1 MSDQPLLQPAAAA
14 DFVELYDRSIGDV
27 YSYLRSRVGEQPL
40 AEDLTQEVFL
50 AGARRA
56 AAGQPVD
63 VAWLIAVARNKAV
76 DHWRQQGR
84 RERRLHLVE
93 TTSSSVEPALGAI
106 EASVAEEVLDEL
118 GPTYRAALVLRH
130 VDGLSVPEV
139 ADHLGRTVAATEQ
152 VLSRARA
159 AFRRSY
165 QERTDA

>member
-1 MSDQPLLQPAAAA
+1 VSDQPLLEPSAGT
-14 DFVELYDRSIGDV
+14 DFVRLYDASVDDV
-27 YSYLRSRVGEQPL
+27 YSYLRSRVGERTL
-40 AEDLTQEVFL
+40 AEDLTQDVFL

-56 AAGQPVD
+56 AAGHAVD

-84 RERRLHLVE
+84 RERKLHLVE
-93 TTSSSVEPALGAI
+93 RAEPEPAIGTVDPT
-106 EASVAEEVLDEL
+106 VAEEVLDEL
-118 GPTYRAALVLRH
+118 GPIYRAALVLRH

-165 QERTDA
+165 QERTDV